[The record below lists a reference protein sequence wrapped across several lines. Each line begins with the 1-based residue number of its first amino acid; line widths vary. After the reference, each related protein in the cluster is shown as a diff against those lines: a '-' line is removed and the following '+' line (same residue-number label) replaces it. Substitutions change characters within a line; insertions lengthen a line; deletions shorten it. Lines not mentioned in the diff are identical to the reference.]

1 MEKRETRSCR
11 KRVGYNEWL
20 WTLAEKE
27 RERWSHLEESS
38 SSAHT
43 WEKRDKKSVAA
54 LRHCSVITK
63 LISVAHLHYLGLGQT
78 LSECKRWWGGIIT
91 CFYMTASVGA
101 VYIRLRCLCAIIIRL
116 LLRAFVTHVIGSPG
130 TSQLLLEP
138 ASEESAWRKQTL
150 QPTQR
155 YKRAFAYKTRIR
167 REI

>member
-63 LISVAHLHYLGLGQT
+63 MISVAHLHYLGLGLGTDAVRVQT
-78 LSECKRWWGGIIT
+78 VVGWNYYVLLYDCFCRSRVYTPALSLRHNNT
-91 CFYMTASVGA
+91 SAFT
-101 VYIRLRCLCAIIIRL
+101 RLCDSRHRKS
-116 LLRAFVTHVIGSPG
+116 RNKSTVIG
-130 TSQLLLEP
+130 TSVRGKRVTQTDP
-138 ASEESAWRKQTL
+138 ATYTEIQESFRV
-150 QPTQR
+150 
-155 YKRAFAYKTRIR
+155 
-167 REI
+167 